1 MPDVNN
7 THRTTLRRPAHS
19 GGISRAAF
27 ADDEAESDRDHLW
40 RELTRASEGLA
51 ILTAAVDTAADE
63 IEATVCHVEKHPEDR
78 EAGAADIAFYLG
90 ALLQSIESAHARA
103 VYLHKSLRQF
113 AAAPQ
118 GGKVGARAA

>member
-7 THRTTLRRPAHS
+7 THRTTLRRPSQA

-40 RELTRASEGLA
+40 AELTRASEGLPT
-51 ILTAAVDTAADE
+51 LTGAVDTAADE
-63 IEATVCHVEKHPEDR
+63 IEATLCHVEKHPEDR
-78 EAGAADIAFYLG
+78 EAAAADIAFYLG

-113 AAAPQ
+113 AAAQ